1 MRYRRTSPVRK
12 ISAAVILAAAVT
24 GGILY
29 GRNAAETA
37 ADMEIYTG
45 LAEAYTRSAA
55 EYRELLEITSVG
67 NITGLPEVPEPYEIR
82 GKLPHEKILRET
94 EGIRRAWEE
103 LRYAIL
109 LARQITG
116 PSEEWVAGRLRT
128 VEGITDTAA
137 VTKDR
142 DPNGMLGKDGGYTAC
157 VYFAFDGVPQETIHG
172 GDVIA
177 KGTDGGGAVEVYR
190 TAADAQARCVY
201 LAQFDN
207 TLLYTGSCA
216 VVGTMVIRTSYA
228 LTDEEQL
235 ILTDR
240 ITRAFTEVRQTREME
255 PAGTIGQ

>member
-1 MRYRRTSPVRK
+1 MRYRRRSPGRQ
-12 ISAAVILAAAVT
+12 ILIAAVLLIAVT

-29 GRNAAETA
+29 ARNAAETA
-37 ADMEIYTG
+37 ADRKVYTEI
-45 LAEAYTRSAA
+45 AEAYHRSAE
-55 EYRELLEITSVG
+55 EYRDLLKITSVE
-67 NITGLPEVPEPYEIR
+67 NITGLPVNPEPYEIR
-82 GKLPHEKILRET
+82 EKLPHEEILKET
-94 EGIRRAWEE
+94 DVIRRAWTG

-109 LARQITG
+109 LARQITA
-116 PSEEWVAGRLRT
+116 PSEQWVTERLRT
-128 VEGITDTAA
+128 VDGITETAA

-142 DPNGMLGKDGGYTAC
+142 DPNGMLGKAGGYTAC
-157 VYFAFDGVPQETIHG
+157 VYFTFDGVPQETISG

-190 TAADAQARCVY
+190 TAADAQARCEY

-240 ITRAFTEVRQTREME
+240 ITRAFVNAE
-255 PAGTIGQ
+255 

>member
-1 MRYRRTSPVRK
+1 MRYRRYRRNCLFPLVP
-12 ISAAVILAAAVT
+12 AAVLLLAVT
-24 GGILY
+24 AGILY
-29 GRNAAETA
+29 GRHAAEISADRNVYVTA
-37 ADMEIYTG
+37 AEEYN
-45 LAEAYTRSAA
+45 RSAE
-55 EYRELLEITSVG
+55 EYRELLTVASVG
-67 NITGLPEVPEPYEIR
+67 NITGLPDVPEPYEIR
-82 GKLPHEKILRET
+82 TDLPRRDVPPETERILRE
-94 EGIRRAWEE
+94 WEE

-109 LARQITG
+109 LTRQITE
-116 PSEEWVAGRLRT
+116 PSARWVADRLRM
-128 VEGITDTAA
+128 VDGITETAE

-157 VYFAFDGVPQETIHG
+157 VYFTFDGVVREEIPGE
-172 GDVIA
+172 DVIA

-190 TAADAQARCVY
+190 TAADALARCGY

-240 ITRAFTEVRQTREME
+240 ITRAFTE
-255 PAGTIGQ
+255 IW

>member
-1 MRYRRTSPVRK
+1 MRYRRRSHGSR
-12 ISAAVILAAAVT
+12 ILIAAVILIAAA

-29 GRNAAETA
+29 GRNAAKTA
-37 ADMEIYTG
+37 AEMEVYTAI
-45 LAEAYTRSAA
+45 AEAYNRSAE
-55 EYRELLEITSVG
+55 EYRDLLEITSVG
-67 NITGLPEVPEPYEIR
+67 NITGLPDIPEP
-82 GKLPHEKILRET
+82 ET
-94 EGIRRAWEE
+94 EIPEPPREDLSAETALLRRKWEE
-103 LRYAIL
+103 LRYAVL
-109 LARQITG
+109 LARQITQ
-116 PSEEWVAGRLRT
+116 PPEEWVTERLRT
-128 VEGITDTAA
+128 VEGITETGA

-157 VYFAFDGVPQETIHG
+157 VYFTFDGVPQEEIPG
-172 GDVIA
+172 DDVIA

-190 TAADAQARCVY
+190 TAADALARCGY

-240 ITRAFTEVRQTREME
+240 ITRKFTEMR
-255 PAGTIGQ
+255 

>member
-1 MRYRRTSPVRK
+1 MYLFTEEEDAMIYRKTSPIRR
-12 ISAAVILAAAVT
+12 ILAAVILIAVT

-29 GRNAAETA
+29 GRNAAKTA

-45 LAEAYTRSAA
+45 IAEAYNRSAD
-55 EYRELLEITSVG
+55 EYRKLLEITSAG
-67 NITGLPEVPEPYEIR
+67 NIAGMPEPEPEITEPESEITELTR
-82 GKLPHEKILRET
+82 EDLSAQTALLR
-94 EGIRRAWEE
+94 RKWEE

-109 LARQITG
+109 LMRQITQ
-116 PSEEWVAGRLRT
+116 PPEEWIVQRLGQ
-128 VEGITDTAA
+128 VEGITETAA

-157 VYFAFDGVPQETIHG
+157 VYFTFDGVPQEEIPG
-172 GDVIA
+172 DDVIA

-190 TAADAQARCVY
+190 TAADALARCGY

-240 ITRAFTEVRQTREME
+240 ITRKFTEMR
-255 PAGTIGQ
+255 